1 MHWIS
6 CMLVPHSNRCVISPI
21 LFNVFVEQI
30 IDEAIAKEN
39 RGLKING
46 EIVNNLRYAD
56 DTLLIA
62 SSEEDLKY
70 LLTNLFQVCQK
81 YGMKINMKKTKVMCV
96 SKKEN
101 KRMNVIINGEKLDQV
116 EKYKYLGAEITTD
129 GRCETEIIKRIN
141 LTKRAFWNHKD
152 LMKSGVNIH
161 TKLRLLKTYMF
172 SVFSYGSEAWTINKQ
187 MSDRIT
193 SLENWCYRRM
203 LKISWTEKISNV
215 EVLRRIQKRKFELL
229 TMIKKRK
236 LRYAGHIL
244 RGSNG
249 TLLPKIIEGRIEG
262 KRDRG
267 RQRRTWM
274 DDIKEWTNIP
284 TYGAIKRLAQD
295 RAKWREMIEEI

>member
-1 MHWIS
+1 MNACRFAEYPDSRVNVLIS
-6 CMLVPHSNRCVISPI
+6 EV
-21 LFNVFVEQI
+21 
-30 IDEAIAKEN
+30 
-39 RGLKING
+39 G
-46 EIVNNLRYAD
+46 
-56 DTLLIA
+56 
-62 SSEEDLKY
+62 
-70 LLTNLFQVCQK
+70 
-81 YGMKINMKKTKVMCV
+81 
-96 SKKEN
+96 
-101 KRMNVIINGEKLDQV
+101 
-116 EKYKYLGAEITTD
+116 
-129 GRCETEIIKRIN
+129 
-141 LTKRAFWNHKD
+141 
-152 LMKSGVNIH
+152 
-161 TKLRLLKTYMF
+161 
-172 SVFSYGSEAWTINKQ
+172 YGSEAWTFNKQ

-244 RGSNG
+244 HGSNG